1 MHQNIEKQIQI
12 LNNTFDQPMRFCF
25 EFPFDVSLLHYF
37 MNKGQQC
44 LTYRQ
49 EVLLNGLLSGNSFL
63 YKVDNGIN
71 SSLIQSAL
79 LGVVQQVI
87 NTKHKTKKR
96 TVLIVSHNIKLFQQF
111 IQNFEEIAAHTDISY
126 VVIDQRPKGQLPK
139 VDVILLLST
148 YFQVVLQLL
157 KSPVTLCLSTDLIA
171 TKANIVLQE
180 HETCQVVGF
189 FTDDNDIE
197 SWNSNKPVQIV
208 EIRDIP
214 EQLHYNAFL
223 EKGETLRTWL
233 IRAILDNSD
242 MSISIVCES
251 EQQAQEL
258 HAFLLLQGFRSLL
271 LHSKERKYFV
281 DKHIRLLKRRLY
293 DVVLS
298 TEVQKSADIQIVLS
312 SIFVSSQQ
320 KTIFVHQ
327 NSPDHIKNQIDNKH
341 QTDFINET
349 ETLEIQTLHTQDVAL
364 QDSEVADDHNHDIE
378 ETNEFVD
385 ERASYRPPK
394 MEDIRRKKN
403 ADVLFRL
410 FKNMGTNNGI
420 LYQNLAEE
428 IVEHPQSIQLI
439 ATLLQEFDIQS
450 LSYEKFEKIDR
461 SKLESIHTETQEF
474 RPRSKSTYRK
484 RKPRR

>member
-12 LNNTFDQPMRFCF
+12 LDNTFDQPMRFCF
-25 EFPFDVSLLHYF
+25 EFPFDVSLFHYF
-37 MNKGQQC
+37 IHKGQQC

-63 YKVDNGIN
+63 YKVDGGIN
-71 SSLIQSAL
+71 ASLIQSSL
-79 LGVVQQVI
+79 LGVVQQI
-87 NTKHKTKKR
+87 LNTKHTSKKR

-111 IQNFEEIAAHTDISY
+111 VQNFEEIAAHTDIHY
-126 VVIDQRPKGQLPK
+126 AVIDQRPKGQLPK

-171 TKANIVLQE
+171 TKANIVLEE
-180 HETCQVVGF
+180 HKACQLVGF
-189 FTDDNDIE
+189 FTDNNDIE

-208 EIRDIP
+208 EIRDTP
-214 EQLHYNAFL
+214 QQLHYNAFL
-223 EKGETLRTWL
+223 QEGEKLQEWL
-233 IRAILDNSD
+233 VRAILDNSD
-242 MSISIVCES
+242 MSISIVCNS
-251 EQQAQEL
+251 DQQAQEL

-271 LHSKERKYFV
+271 LNSKERKYFV

-298 TEVQKSADIQIVLS
+298 TEIQKSADIQIVLS

-327 NSPDHIKNQIDNKH
+327 YSPDTKHQIDNDMH
-341 QTDFINET
+341 NEIQTHTTNET
-349 ETLEIQTLHTQDVAL
+349 ESLEFQADHTQD
-364 QDSEVADDHNHDIE
+364 SEFPNDNNFDTEEPNDI
-378 ETNEFVD
+378 VD
-385 ERASYRPPK
+385 KRVSYRPPE
-394 MEDIRRKKN
+394 MEEARRKKN
-403 ADVLFRL
+403 ASVLFRL

-420 LYQNLAEE
+420 LYQHLAEE

-461 SKLESIHTETQEF
+461 SKLESVNTEPQDF
-474 RPRSKSTYRK
+474 RARSKPLYRK